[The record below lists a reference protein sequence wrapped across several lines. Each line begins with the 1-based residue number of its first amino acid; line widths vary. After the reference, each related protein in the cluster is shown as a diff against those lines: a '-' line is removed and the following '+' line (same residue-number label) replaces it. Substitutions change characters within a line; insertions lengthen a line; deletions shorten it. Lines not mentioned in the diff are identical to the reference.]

1 MEKIREAIERARA
14 YGARTYTTSL
24 SPKFSEPRVSPRRLD
39 LEPGESTRS
48 GRIAD
53 VAINP
58 NFLLSKR
65 IVSFNGADQ
74 RSRPYD
80 ILRTQVLQ
88 SMSVAGWKTLGVT
101 SPTPRC
107 GKTVT
112 AINLAFSIGRQQ
124 DQSVV
129 LIDMDL
135 QRPQVG
141 NCLGVTADDGGLLGM
156 LEERTDLRNITIPV
170 RAGTQEILVVPT
182 ASTRISSELMA
193 SNAMRNLLV
202 ELRKSDN
209 ITILDLPPI
218 LSSDDVLSVLPQIDC
233 VMLVTAVGL
242 SQPRDVEACMTHL
255 QSSQL
260 VRVVLNKA
268 PDTHAHYYY

>member
-1 MEKIREAIERARA
+1 MDKIRDAIERAKA
-14 YGARTYTTSL
+14 NTTSL
-24 SPKFSEPRVSPRRLD
+24 GAKVKAPELPRRRQD
-39 LEPGESTRS
+39 FDRAGESARTRGIS
-48 GRIAD
+48 D
-53 VAINP
+53 VAINS

-65 IVSFNGADQ
+65 IVSFNGADP
-74 RSRPYD
+74 RSRAYD

-88 SMSVAGWKTLGVT
+88 SMSLAGWKILGVT

-129 LIDMDL
+129 LVDMDL
-135 QRPQVG
+135 QRPQVA
-141 NCLGVTADDGGLLGM
+141 NYLGLTAGDGGVLGI
-156 LEERTDLRNITIPV
+156 LEERTDLRNIAIPV
-170 RAGTQEILVVPT
+170 CAGDQRILVVPT
-182 ASTRISSELMA
+182 ASTRVSSELMG
-193 SNAMRNLLV
+193 SRAMGNLLQ
-202 ELRKSDN
+202 ELRGGN
-209 ITILDLPPI
+209 NFVILDLPPI

-242 SQPRDVEACMTHL
+242 SQPRDIEACVSHL

-268 PDTHAHYYY
+268 PDTQAYYYY